1 MSLPTQTTSA
11 LSAMIVSQLE
21 ASLAQTAPLLP
32 KAFIRVLAKVLAG
45 VYILQWKYAGFIA
58 LQQFVRTA
66 SMKETVINGKT
77 VQPLVEWGRLIGVG
91 DPLPAT
97 RAELVVSVTVTNLT
111 GILDAGAQILY
122 PPTGVVYLTMASV
135 ELDAA
140 TVQVNAR
147 ASSDQAGGGGEGAIG
162 NLSAGTIVQ
171 FANPLPNVAQNAVVV
186 SQAVTGSDGETVE
199 EYRARVLE
207 RFQAPPQG
215 GAYSDYRIW
224 ASDEVGVEQTYPYRS
239 NTPGEVDVYVLAT
252 VASSG
257 SPDGIPTPAQLA
269 SVAAYIEA
277 DESGLA
283 SRRPVTAAVNVL
295 PISRTPFT
303 VHVVGLIAEDGPV
316 AEAAIESA
324 LDEYLRTREPF
335 IVGLSVL
342 PRRDRITL
350 AAVSGVVDEAV
361 SALGGSVASVV
372 LEESGGPIAAYTL
385 GHGELAKL
393 GAVTFT

>member
-1 MSLPTQTTSA
+1 MSLPTQTTNDLA
-11 LSAMIVSQLE
+11 AMIVSQLE

-45 VYILQWKYAGFIA
+45 VFILQWKYAGWIA
-58 LQQFVRTA
+58 LQMFVRTA
-66 SMKETVINGKT
+66 SMAETVINGHT
-77 VQPLVEWGRLIGVG
+77 VTPLVEWGRLVGVG

-97 RAELVVSVTVTNLT
+97 RAELIVQVTVTNQV
-111 GILDAGAQILY
+111 GILDAGAQLLY
-122 PPTGVVYLTMASV
+122 PPTGVVYLTTASV
-135 ELDAA
+135 ELNAA
-140 TVQVNAR
+140 TVTVNAR

-162 NLSAGTIVQ
+162 NLSPGIVVQ
-171 FANPLPNVAQNAVVV
+171 FANPLPNVERNAVVV

-199 EYRARVLE
+199 EYRARILE

-215 GAYSDYRIW
+215 GAYADYRIW

-239 NTPGEVDVYVLAT
+239 DTPGEVDVYVLAT

-257 SPDGIPTPAQLA
+257 NPDGIPTPAQLA
-269 SVAAYIEA
+269 SVVAYIEA

-295 PISRTPFT
+295 PITRHPFD
-303 VHVVGLIAEDGPV
+303 VHITGLIADDTAL
-316 AEAAIESA
+316 AETAIEDA
-324 LDEYLRTREPF
+324 IDEFLRTREPF

-361 SALGGSVASVV
+361 SALGGTVATVT
-372 LEESGGPIAAYTL
+372 LEESGGPINAYTL

-393 GAVTFT
+393 GGVTFT